1 MQRVPITKEGY
12 ERLKF
17 ELQRLQKEERPANI
31 RAIEEARNHGDITEN
46 AEYEAAKEKQAL
58 IEGRIND
65 LCQKIGHSE
74 IIECGKND
82 HDRVVFG
89 ATVIIE
95 DLETGENV
103 TYRLE
108 VHSTSDDPKRYR
120 TDEEVQQWQK
130 RDPLPRFQ
138 KYLMDKGLL
147 TDAEIQALEEEIQNE
162 IKAAVERTE
171 EQMKELSSQPAI
183 MFEQIYAELP
193 PHLEAQKEELAR
205 ELEQVEETHG

>member
-17 ELQRLQKEERPANI
+17 ELQRLQKEERPNNI
-31 RAIEEARNHGDITEN
+31 KAIEEARNHGDITEN

-74 IIECGKND
+74 IIECGRND

-89 ATVIIE
+89 TTVMIE

-103 TYRLE
+103 SYRLVGPYE
-108 VHSTSDDPKRYR
+108 AD
-120 TDEEVQQWQK
+120 
-130 RDPLPRFQ
+130 
-138 KYLMDKGLL
+138 
-147 TDAEIQALEEEIQNE
+147 IQAGTLSVSSPLGKALIGREEG
-162 IKAAVERTE
+162 
-171 EQMKELSSQPAI
+171 
-183 MFEQIYAELP
+183 EQIRVKAPKGQREFEI
-193 PHLEAQKEELAR
+193 LEIRA
-205 ELEQVEETHG
+205 

>member
-17 ELQRLQKEERPANI
+17 ELQRLQKEDRPANI

-74 IIECGKND
+74 IIECSTND

-103 TYRLE
+103 TYRLVGPYE
-108 VHSTSDDPKRYR
+108 AD
-120 TDEEVQQWQK
+120 
-130 RDPLPRFQ
+130 
-138 KYLMDKGLL
+138 
-147 TDAEIQALEEEIQNE
+147 IQAGTLSVSSPLGKALIGREEG
-162 IKAAVERTE
+162 
-171 EQMKELSSQPAI
+171 
-183 MFEQIYAELP
+183 EQIRVQAPRGQREFEI
-193 PHLEAQKEELAR
+193 LEIRA
-205 ELEQVEETHG
+205 